1 MDCIKAESDMFKKLI
16 SKLLIKAIK
25 RKVGGDI
32 FVDIKDLDFVIGE
45 KDAVANVNLNLKV
58 NKNDLSRFINLLN

>member
-25 RKVGGDI
+25 KKVGGDI
-32 FVDIKDLDFVIGE
+32 FIDIKDFNFVIGDQ
-45 KDAVANVNLNLKV
+45 DAVANVNMNLKV
-58 NKNDLSRFINLLN
+58 DKNDLSRLINLLN